1 MNEISGG
8 AKGPIVNLYTQTK
21 RIILMILMYLM
32 NHIME
37 ACHVLLLI
45 GSLHLFISIIIQY
58 LTISLKKKKTM
69 TTTTIGRGVDLNN
82 DYPYKEDQVMPL
94 GYKTLS

>member
-8 AKGPIVNLYTQTK
+8 AKDPIENLYTQTK

-32 NHIME
+32 NHMME

-58 LTISLKKKKTM
+58 LTIS
-69 TTTTIGRGVDLNN
+69 
-82 DYPYKEDQVMPL
+82 
-94 GYKTLS
+94 

>member
-8 AKGPIVNLYTQTK
+8 AKGPIVKLYTQTK

-58 LTISLKKKKTM
+58 LT
-69 TTTTIGRGVDLNN
+69 
-82 DYPYKEDQVMPL
+82 
-94 GYKTLS
+94 LS

>member
-1 MNEISGG
+1 
-8 AKGPIVNLYTQTK
+8 
-21 RIILMILMYLM
+21 
-32 NHIME
+32 
-37 ACHVLLLI
+37 
-45 GSLHLFISIIIQY
+45 
-58 LTISLKKKKTM
+58 M